1 MEDSTSRL
9 GKLDS
14 GTTFLRH
21 EENEA
26 TERFP
31 ATRLPPELGLP
42 NVNDMESTPTQ
53 PEARNV
59 KISELTPESKRVNIR
74 AKVLN
79 VSEAREIPNR
89 FGPTNRVC
97 EATVGDA
104 SGCVILS
111 LWNDQIGTIN
121 AGDNVAIEN
130 GYVSL
135 VRGHIRLNTGKYG
148 KITPTEEDIADV
160 NEENN
165 ISEAEHEQP
174 PRPRR
179 SFGGSG
185 GDREGGRSGG
195 YGGSSGGRSGGYG
208 GGRGGGGGGYGGGR
222 GGGGG
227 GGGYGRGRDDF

>member
-1 MEDSTSRL
+1 
-9 GKLDS
+9 
-14 GTTFLRH
+14 
-21 EENEA
+21 
-26 TERFP
+26 
-31 ATRLPPELGLP
+31 
-42 NVNDMESTPTQ
+42 MESTPTQ

-59 KISELTPESKRVNIR
+59 KVSELTPESKRVNIH

-89 FGPTNRVC
+89 FGPTNRVA
-97 EATVGDA
+97 EATVADA
-104 SGCVILS
+104 SGSVILS

-121 AGDNVAIEN
+121 QGDNIAIEN

-148 KITPTEEDIADV
+148 KITPSEEDITDV

-179 SFGGSG
+179 SFGGG
-185 GDREGGRSGG
+185 GERSGG
-195 YGGSSGGRSGGYG
+195 YGGGGGRSGGYG

-227 GGGYGRGRDDF
+227 GGYGRGRDDF

>member
-1 MEDSTSRL
+1 MSE
-9 GKLDS
+9 
-14 GTTFLRH
+14 TT
-21 EENEA
+21 A
-26 TERFP
+26 P
-31 ATRLPPELGLP
+31 
-42 NVNDMESTPTQ
+42 Q

-79 VSEAREIPNR
+79 VGETREIPNR

-121 AGDNVAIEN
+121 QGDNIAIEN

-165 ISEAEHEQP
+165 ISEAEHEQQQ
-174 PRPRR
+174 RPRR

-185 GDREGGRSGG
+185 GGDRGGYSGGGGGG
-195 YGGSSGGRSGGYG
+195 YGGGRSGGYG
-208 GGRGGGGGGYGGGR
+208 GGRGGGGGGR
-222 GGGGG
+222 
-227 GGGYGRGRDDF
+227 GGYGRGGDDF